1 MSHPRQLV
9 MDLATRPA
17 LGRAAFFVASS
28 NVAALS
34 LVDGWRD
41 WPGGRL
47 MILGP
52 EGAGKTHLAHVWAE
66 QSDARILDATT
77 LADQDIPQLAA
88 HGAVVLERL
97 DALPDL
103 AEGDRRAAEQAVF
116 HLYNLMGAEQGRLML
131 TSRIAPS
138 RILFLTPDL
147 ASRLQSVTLVE
158 LGAPDDTLLSA
169 VLVKLMADRQ
179 LDAPPALIQYL
190 MPRMDRS
197 LRAAEDLVARLDAEA
212 LASRKPVTIPL
223 ARRVLE
229 QGDDTP
235 LS

>member
-1 MSHPRQLV
+1 MTFPRQLV

-17 LGRAAFFVASS
+17 LGRAAFFVAAS
-28 NVAALS
+28 NAAALS
-34 LVDGWRD
+34 LVDAWQD

-52 EGAGKTHLAHVWAE
+52 DGAGKTHLAHVWAE
-66 QSDARILDATT
+66 QSAARILDATT
-77 LADQDIPQLAA
+77 LGDTDIPTLAA

-97 DALPDL
+97 DGLPTL
-103 AEGDRRAAEQAVF
+103 AEHARRAAEQAVF

-138 RILFLTPDL
+138 RIPFLTPDL

-158 LGAPDDTLLSA
+158 LGPPDDTLLAA

-197 LRAAEDLVARLDAEA
+197 LRAAEDLVACLDAEA
-212 LASRKPVTIPL
+212 LASQKPVTIPL
-223 ARRVLE
+223 ARRVL
-229 QGDDTP
+229 DRLSDTRV
-235 LS
+235 S